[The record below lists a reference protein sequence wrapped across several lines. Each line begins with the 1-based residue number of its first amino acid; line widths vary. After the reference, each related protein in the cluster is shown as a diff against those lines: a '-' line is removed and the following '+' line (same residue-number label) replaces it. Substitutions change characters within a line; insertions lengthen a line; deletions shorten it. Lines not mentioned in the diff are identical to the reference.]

1 VARFEHTV
9 EIARPPAEVFA
20 FVAEP
25 GNYARWQP
33 SLVAVHPHGVGPLR
47 VGREVTEVRRF
58 LGRQVETTW
67 TCVEH
72 EPARR
77 SAIESPEGPI
87 PFRATFDMAP
97 AGRGTRFTW
106 VVETAGGAALVAA
119 PLIARTTRRELA
131 TNAERLKELLEG
143 RGTCP

>member
-1 VARFEHTV
+1 VARFEYTV
-9 EIARPPAEVFA
+9 QIARPPVEVFA
-20 FVAEP
+20 FVTEP
-25 GNYARWQP
+25 VNYPRWQP
-33 SLVAVHPHGVGPLR
+33 SLVEVHPHGTGPLR

-77 SAIESPEGPI
+77 SAIESRDGPV
-87 PFRATFDMAP
+87 PFRATFDLAP
-97 AGRGTRFTW
+97 NGPGTRFTW
-106 VVETAGGAALVAA
+106 IVETAGTAALVAG
-119 PLIARTTRRELA
+119 PLVGRTTRRELE

-143 RGTCP
+143 NGACP